1 MKYMNKNSSAVIKV
15 LLESYIIDRSIDD
28 TINPAVSRVAII
40 TCAALILR
48 RFMMVLNDI
57 NSPIKARIY
66 EKFAFVIAFL
76 LKPLS
81 RKVKTE
87 ITVPKIYRTN
97 SKKSFILTDSFCV
110 LTNKERKIRKIK
122 SIPKEIST

>member
-28 TINPAVSRVAII
+28 TINTAVSKVAII
-40 TCAALILR
+40 TCAALIVR
-48 RFMMVLNDI
+48 RFLMVLNDI
-57 NSPIKARIY
+57 YSPIKARMY

-97 SKKSFILTDSFCV
+97 SKKSFILTDGFCV
-110 LTNKERKIRKIK
+110 FTNKDRKIRKTK
-122 SIPKEIST
+122 RIPKDKST